1 MIGLDRKAIQD
12 IAVIDVSGD
21 IDLGEA
27 VRIKQMIGDLIEK
40 ERPRVILNLKAVDWI
55 NHLGI
60 GVLRERLR
68 LLQAMNGDLKLSG
81 MSLYLMDVF
90 RIVGM
95 DRAFEFYPSL
105 DEAIQSFDD
114 DWDGSATCH

>member
-1 MIGLDRKAIQD
+1 MIGLDRKTIQD

-60 GVLRERLR
+60 GVLR
-68 LLQAMNGDLKLSG
+68 
-81 MSLYLMDVF
+81 
-90 RIVGM
+90 
-95 DRAFEFYPSL
+95 
-105 DEAIQSFDD
+105 
-114 DWDGSATCH
+114 